1 MKVLYTAQA
10 TATGEG
16 RNGHGRTSDGLLD
29 VVFASPKEMGGA
41 GGVTNP
47 EQLFALGYAAC
58 FHQALKVIGRREKV
72 DVDGSTVEAEVGIGP
87 NDGGGFQLQVA
98 LTATLPSVDQEA
110 AERIVAA
117 AHQVCPYSN
126 ATRGNID
133 VAVTAVG
140 G

>member
-1 MKVLYTAQA
+1 
-10 TATGEG
+10 
-16 RNGHGRTSDGLLD
+16 
-29 VVFASPKEMGGA
+29 
-41 GGVTNP
+41 
-47 EQLFALGYAAC
+47 
-58 FHQALKVIGRREKV
+58 V